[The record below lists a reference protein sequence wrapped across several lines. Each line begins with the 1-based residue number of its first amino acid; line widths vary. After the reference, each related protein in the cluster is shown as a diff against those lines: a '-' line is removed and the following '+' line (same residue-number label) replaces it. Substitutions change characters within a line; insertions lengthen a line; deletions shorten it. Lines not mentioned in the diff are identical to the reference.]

1 MSKSYSSW
9 DCVAIAVV
17 SIFLGLVAFA
27 FTQSIFN
34 LLFVPPIVAILW
46 NYTDKVKSLE
56 ERLSQIEVRLASN
69 TSGDGAR
76 ASYDRNPYL
85 TDSIGQSRSTRGG
98 TLDHPVR
105 LTNKTWKT
113 PPSLLPT

>member
-34 LLFVPPIVAILW
+34 LLFVPPIVGILW
-46 NYTDKVKSLE
+46 TYTDKVKSLE

-69 TSGDGAR
+69 TSGDAER

-85 TDSIGQSRSTRGG
+85 TDSIGPPTPARRG
-98 TLDHPVR
+98 TLHHPVR
-105 LTNKTWKT
+105 LTE
-113 PPSLLPT
+113 